1 MERIT
6 PLPSLG
12 ELQERG
18 YANLPVHG
26 RQRMRMLM
34 AQQALADELRDDAWE
49 TKNRETLD
57 RIAENREAWGK
68 ARAASYP
75 AKAARQLAA
84 SVDQVEAVKRA
95 KATQPVHSRMV
106 DAELRGLADR
116 RAAFMGD
123 RIDGLTVALPAEALL
138 GWLNDQV
145 HALDARPDAFAF
157 GGDMPEDE
165 QLRQALARAR
175 CPVWWRRQLR
185 QRKGELR
192 EREGRARGEVC
203 ARKQLYVTDDT
214 LRARIEQNQRNA
226 AMMEATEL
234 ESEDGEVMRLAV
246 AAGASTSNRSIRRGE
261 LMTRIRGCEEWAEGH
276 GMAGLFTTNTAP
288 SRFHPMRHHEYGG
301 GANPNADG
309 TYGPMQPNGPRDA
322 QAWLRGTWAKARAR
336 LAELGVPFFGFRV
349 AEPHHDGCPHWHM
362 LLWTAPE
369 HVDRLR
375 KTLRAQWLK
384 DHPDEPGASE
394 HRFKAV
400 AMERGGAAGYIA
412 KYIAKNIDDE
422 AMPIE
427 GQSDDEAGRDMF
439 GGNAAK
445 RVEAWAAVHRI
456 RQFQAIGQP
465 PVTVWR
471 ELRRIEAER
480 AAGGTPAVRN
490 AHEAATRGLSR
501 RADWCAYMQAQGGAM
516 TGRDYRVRMLTEKTE
531 VLGRYG
537 VTLEDKPLGV
547 VDAARPDAWIL
558 SSRREWRPRGTW
570 DKPAEVRTQF
580 VPALGVWM
588 GAPRVNSHG
597 EGADFAGAARPR
609 AVHPWTR
616 VNNCTDEGGV
626 AALLNA
632 GLVGINLRALQKNEP
647 GGSQPEGKPPCPSSR
662 PSNPPLTP
670 PSRPSSIRSSP
681 SARA

>member
-1 MERIT
+1 MSDRT
-6 PLPSLG
+6 PWTLA
-12 ELQERG
+12 ELQAPRDWALPAALRQQERV
-18 YANLPVHG
+18 L
-26 RQRMRMLM
+26 Q
-34 AQQALADELRDDAWE
+34 
-49 TKNRETLD
+49 
-57 RIAENREAWGK
+57 
-68 ARAASYP
+68 ARAI
-75 AKAARQLAA
+75 AKDRHGHALG
-84 SVDQVEAVKRA
+84 QVEAIQRA
-95 KATQPVHSRMV
+95 KATQPVHARMI
-106 DAELRGLADR
+106 DAELRGLADK

-123 RIDGLTVALPAEALL
+123 RIDGLAVALPDDALI
-138 GWLNDQV
+138 GWLNDHV
-145 HALDARPDAFAF
+145 HRLDARPDAFALDAA
-157 GGDMPEDE
+157 GSAGS
-165 QLRQALARAR
+165 LRQALARAR
-175 CPVWWRRQLR
+175 CPTWWRRQLR

-226 AMMEATEL
+226 AMLEATEM
-234 ESEDGEVMRLAV
+234 ESEDGELLRLSI
-246 AAGASTSNRSIRRGE
+246 AAGASTSNRSLRRGE

-309 TYGPMQPNGPRDA
+309 TFGPMQPNGPRDA
-322 QAWLRGTWAKARAR
+322 QAWLRGAWAKARAR
-336 LAELGVPFFGFRV
+336 LADLGVPFFGFRV

-369 HVDRLR
+369 HVEKLR
-375 KTLRAQWLK
+375 TALRRQWLA
-384 DHPDEPGASE
+384 DHGDEPGADK

-400 AMERGGAAGYIA
+400 TMERGGAAGYIA
-412 KYIAKNIDDE
+412 KYIAKNIDDA
-422 AMPIE
+422 AMPVE
-427 GQSDDEAGRDMF
+427 GQSDDEAGRDLF

-480 AAGGTPAVRN
+480 AAGGTPAVKK

-516 TGRDYRVRMLTEKTE
+516 TGRDYRVRMLTEETE
-531 VLGRYG
+531 VVGRYG
-537 VTLEDKPLGV
+537 VTIEDKPLGV
-547 VDAARPDAWIL
+547 IDSAKPDEWIL
-558 SSRREWRPRGTW
+558 SSRREWRARGAW
-570 DKPAEVRTQF
+570 DRPAAERTTF

-588 GAPRVNSHG
+588 GAPRVNGSTTLG
-597 EGADFAGAARPR
+597 GADCTGATRSR

-616 VNNCTDEGGV
+616 VNNCTDGGGV
-626 AALLNA
+626 AELMRS
-632 GLVGINLRALQKNEP
+632 GLVGLTLRKPEP
-647 GGSQPEGKPPCPSSR
+647 GGSKTTEEPPWNSSP
-662 PSNPPLTP
+662 PSNPPFTP
-670 PSRPSSIRSSP
+670 PSRPSNTRFTP